1 MLDVGMQC
9 SSSVASVHATCYAY
23 KHDEI
28 VPVAFAQQGLT
39 CSHVNVGH
47 DRYGL
52 RWVICRSADQTAQ
65 GYALTRL
72 TSLLAQLI
80 DRPGASAKFA
90 RGGLLGQALLALAGL
105 TAVEV
110 ARTHLTGW
118 PWGMCQA

>member
-1 MLDVGMQC
+1 MM
-9 SSSVASVHATCYAY
+9 
-23 KHDEI
+23 
-28 VPVAFAQQGLT
+28 
-39 CSHVNVGH
+39 
-47 DRYGL
+47 
-52 RWVICRSADQTAQ
+52 CRGADQTAQ

-110 ARTHLTGW
+110 ARTHLTGRHR
-118 PWGMCQA
+118 GMCQA